1 MMKRGWIVLAL
12 LALVALAAAC
22 TPAQQAAVE
31 KAAPTVAAAAKAV
44 APTVVAEVKAAA
56 PTVAAAIQQAAPT
69 VAAAAAA
76 PKATEAAK
84 AAAPTGKF
92 TLIDIA
98 VGDENDNGW
107 NKAHLEATAKA
118 VKERGWAYLA
128 YKNLNPGNP
137 AKPVCENIVAEL
149 VNQAKK
155 DNPGGKVLVRFNSDD
170 FIPCAEA
177 AAKQFPDIFVDHI
190 SGDHVLKGGAPT
202 NLTNNMGSM
211 EYAKALAGCMAANQT
226 KNNVIAYL
234 NGPDNAE
241 TRRFFNAFAWG
252 AQYCGKQLNKDV
264 KAINLILGFW
274 FPIPGQTNDP
284 QQLLGQARALKADVF
299 ASGIDTQD
307 ALQFAKSLA
316 DKGESAFSLPYDY
329 LPACAVA
336 PNSCAGIPYFHWDQ
350 EINYVMDMVEKGQW
364 KSEFKVWDPVWA
376 NVLTDKGTVVGFMPG
391 PAAGDAGKAMVRQM
405 ADDFASGKLKLM
417 QGPINWA
424 DGSTWVAQGQAPSY
438 KDIWYTEKLISGTQ
452 QYGK

>member
-31 KAAPTVAAAAKAV
+31 K
-44 APTVVAEVKAAA
+44 AA

-391 PAAGDAGKAMVRQM
+391 PAAGDAGKAMVKQM